1 MSDKKDVPALIK
13 KKTWSLAINCKKGG
27 TIVSN
32 PIRNM
37 FDALSDLVAELHEKD
52 EQGVQL
58 TEADIRLQIVTRKS
72 GFFFC

>member
-1 MSDKKDVPALIK
+1 M
-13 KKTWSLAINCKKGG
+13 
-27 TIVSN
+27 SN

-58 TEADIRLQIVTRKS
+58 TEAESRLLEKYENLEDSIQLNRNEPAYDLLCKLISAGR
-72 GFFFC
+72 